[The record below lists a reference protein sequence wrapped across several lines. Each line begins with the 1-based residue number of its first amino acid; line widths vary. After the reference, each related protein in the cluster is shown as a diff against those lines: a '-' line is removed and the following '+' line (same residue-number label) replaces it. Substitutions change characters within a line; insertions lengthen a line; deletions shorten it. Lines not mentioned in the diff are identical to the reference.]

1 MTAKEGVR
9 EQVRSALFENLGI
22 KLLSLLCAFGLYA
35 FIHGPENAQRTFSV
49 SVLSLMPP
57 DAANRQLLTQL
68 PTAVGV
74 TLRGSR
80 AQIDGLH
87 AADVGTLL
95 LDLRDGKK
103 TEIELDAPMF
113 DIPTGLSVEQI
124 IPPTIRM
131 RWDDVITRSIPVQV
145 PHTGEPAAGLTLKAI
160 KVEPHDVEARGP
172 RALIEVLQF
181 AKTEPFDLTGLGEG
195 STRRPIPLDRPP
207 NLVSY
212 KLEGV
217 SAVAEVTRKLTR
229 RSVGKLKVEVV
240 GATRATTNPP
250 TVTVV
255 VTGSP
260 EDVERVS
267 AESIVPRVEPKSAG
281 LDLAKAGSANL
292 PVLVEI
298 ARVKVEIEPASV
310 IVKW

>member
-9 EQVRSALFENLGI
+9 EQIRLALFENLGI
-22 KLLSLLCAFGLYA
+22 KFLSLLCAFGLYA

-57 DAANRQLLTQL
+57 DPSNRQLLTQL

-103 TEIELDAPMF
+103 TEIDLEAPMF
-113 DIPTGLSVEQI
+113 DIPTGLTVEQI
-124 IPPTIRM
+124 IPPTIKM
-131 RWDDVITRSIPVQV
+131 RWDDVITRAIPVQV
-145 PHTGEPAAGLTLKAI
+145 PHIGEPAAGLSLKGI
-160 KVEPHDVEARGP
+160 KVEPIEVEARGP
-172 RALIEVLQF
+172 RLLIEVMQF
-181 AKTEPFDLTGLGEG
+181 ARTEPFDLTGLGEG

-207 NLVSY
+207 NLVTY
-212 KLEGV
+212 KVEGV
-217 SAVAEVTRKLTR
+217 SAVAEVARKLVR
-229 RSVGKLKVEVV
+229 KPIGKLKVEVI
-240 GATRATTNPP
+240 GLTRATTNPA

-255 VTGSP
+255 VTGNPDDINGLSP
-260 EDVERVS
+260 
-267 AESIVPRVEPKSAG
+267 ESIVPRVEPKAAG
-281 LDLAKAGSANL
+281 LDLGKPGSANL
-292 PVLVEI
+292 PVLVEV
-298 ARVKVEIEPASV
+298 ARAKVEIEPASV
-310 IVKW
+310 VVKW